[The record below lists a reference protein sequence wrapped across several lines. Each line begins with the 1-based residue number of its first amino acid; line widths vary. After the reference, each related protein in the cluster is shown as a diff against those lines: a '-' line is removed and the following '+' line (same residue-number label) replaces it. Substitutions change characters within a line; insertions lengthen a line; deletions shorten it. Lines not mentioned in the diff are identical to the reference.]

1 MSATS
6 VIPDIGGSRVRVNPI
21 SGVISYTD
29 GSYYVPDFGPTGI
42 RNLNPGLWGSVPAA
56 KLNKTER
63 KTEQRQLMVAGDG
76 SLLPLIYGTDR
87 VGGKISGVIVYN
99 NNLHLRVEWC
109 LGEIDAVV
117 EVQIDDAVALSG
129 VVQTH
134 YRGAAGQGIDPTLAT
149 AYAADGKSYT
159 DTLPGIAYS
168 VLVIPPKKSKGF
180 PRVAAKIRG
189 MKIRTTS
196 GGARS
201 YQDNAAY
208 ILADFSE
215 STTYGMGRA
224 ADWATVATLAAV
236 NDTAAGSDSRKRIT
250 NVTLDTSQPG
260 ESWLQVMRD
269 YAGCWAVPEGASYRL
284 VADTTG
290 ASVMT
295 FDSTNIVEKSFRWGK
310 KTMLDTPT
318 GVTCEYTDV
327 TQTPWRTDRA
337 PAYAPGVEAG
347 TVRRV
352 ISRISKPGI
361 QRYSEANRYAIE
373 RLNEYLLNDLTC
385 SFVAFDAALT
395 LQVGELITV
404 THPTGLTSK
413 IMRAVQID
421 PVSPGRWAINAI
433 EYDPAKYSSVVAT
446 GPSVVDTAWA
456 SPSNPPTV
464 GALTM
469 SEEVYQLDNGTY
481 SSRIRATW
489 AAVSWLFLAHYR
501 VTTTVAGVVVDTTTV
516 DAAGTTYATPPAQE
530 GVSYQV
536 AVQVVSTINAI
547 GTAAYN
553 SATAAGKTAI
563 PGNVATLNGFEA
575 GGKVFLNWTAA
586 IDLDI
591 WRYELRYGS
600 TGGSWETAT
609 VLEQIDALTY
619 VANSVAAGT
628 WRFYVKALDSV
639 RQYSTT
645 AAYKDLTVTV
655 DSSAFLLDNKV
666 FDAIGVP
673 TLTSMTSYFLRD
685 GRTQYI
691 TDFADPTNYGYTNTN
706 NATGLWTDD
715 GRGSTV
721 IADPHT
727 AGTSKYV
734 TQWWDMGQDL
744 TGNIAGTIT
753 YTVTAGTV
761 SYWLETATAAGYPGT
776 VTQWAGGT
784 AKTTAR
790 YVRLRLEAATTS
802 STFMVESGASARVDA
817 FPREEQG
824 TVLTLASG
832 AKTVTLSFKYT
843 TVKSIQITVSG
854 VVAGFAVY
862 DNVVLH
868 PTNPNTFDIYAFDA
882 AGAQDDYTVSWV
894 FKGI

>member
-1 MSATS
+1 MPL
-6 VIPDIGGSRVRVNPI
+6 VIPPTVEPPI
-21 SGVISYTD
+21 VWSPWTSPVA
-29 GSYYVPDFGPTGI
+29 
-42 RNLNPGLWGSVPAA
+42 PAA
-56 KLNKTER
+56 TLNRTAGD
-63 KTEQRQLMVAGDG
+63 TAARQETVAGEG
-76 SLLPLIYGTDR
+76 TLIPLIYGTQR
-87 VGGKISGVIVYN
+87 VGGKIAAAITYN
-99 NNLHLRVEWC
+99 NNLILLAVWC
-109 LGEIDAVV
+109 LGEVHAVAS
-117 EVQIDDAVALSG
+117 VQIDDATVPAGITVASY
-129 VVQTH
+129 T
-134 YRGAAGQGIDPTLAT
+134 GAAGQPADPTLVNAF
-149 AYAADGKSYT
+149 AMVGKVYS
-159 DTLPGIAYS
+159 DTLPGICYS
-168 VLVIPPKKSKGF
+168 VFTVPVATSAGF
-180 PRVAAKIRG
+180 PRVAAVIQG
-189 MKIRTTS
+189 MKVATSS
-196 GGARS
+196 GGAKT

-208 ILADFSE
+208 CIADFIE
-215 STTYGMGRA
+215 NTTYGMGRA
-224 ADWATVATLAAV
+224 VDWATVATLAGV
-236 NDTAAGSDSRKRIT
+236 CNTSVGGERKRILAL
-250 NVTLDTSQPG
+250 VMDQSETS
-260 ESWLQVMRD
+260 ETWLQVLRD
-269 YAGCWAVPEGASYRL
+269 YAGAWVVPEGASYRL

-290 ASVMT
+290 ASAMS
-295 FDSTNIVEKSFRWGK
+295 FGITNIVAKTLRLEKRGTRNS
-310 KTMLDTPT
+310 PT
-318 GVTCEYTDV
+318 ILQVDYTDA
-327 TQTPWRTDRA
+327 TQYPYRTDSA
-337 PAYAPGVEAG
+337 TTYAPGVLAG
-347 TVRRV
+347 TTPRRL
-352 ISRISKPGI
+352 SRVSKPGI
-361 QRYSEANRYAIE
+361 TRYSEANRYAIE

-586 IDLDI
+586 VDLDI

-868 PTNPNTFDIYAFDA
+868 LTNPNTFDIYAFDA